1 MENFQIGHYTDLEK
15 GTGCTVI
22 LCPEGSKAAGCARG
36 ISPGTRE
43 FALLSPFRKV
53 EEVNAIFLT
62 GGSAFGLDAASGV
75 MRYLAEKG
83 RGYPTPLA
91 KIPIVPAA
99 VIYDLVLLDP
109 GAFPT
114 PENAYQ
120 ACQAARSGSR
130 QQGTIG
136 AGTGATVGKWAGLEF
151 MMKGGIGI
159 ASCHLNELWVETLAV
174 VNPVGDI
181 IEATGNILAG
191 AQRQGDFIARTD
203 PTLRWKTSELKF
215 GQNTILIVLMTN
227 ANLNKLQLY
236 YLAERAHNGIV
247 RAVIPAHTSY
257 DGDLVF
263 ALSLP
268 QIDTEIDQVSE
279 MATETTRQSIIQ
291 GVLKA
296 DSLGGIPAVG
306 RDIDL
311 PRE

>member
-1 MENFQIGHYTDLEK
+1 MEKFKIGHYTDLEK

-22 LCPEGSKAAGCARG
+22 LCPEGTRAAGCARG
-36 ISPGTRE
+36 VSPGTRE

-53 EEVNAIFLT
+53 EEVHAIFLT
-62 GGSAFGLDAASGV
+62 GGSAFGLDAAGGV

-99 VIYDLVLLDP
+99 VIYDLAVIDP

-120 ACQAARSGSR
+120 ACRAARSGSR

-151 MMKGGIGI
+151 MMKGGIGM
-159 ASCHLNELWVETLAV
+159 SSYRLDELWIEILAV
-174 VNPVGDI
+174 VNPVGDVI
-181 IEATGNILAG
+181 DATGNIIAG

-203 PTLRWKTSELKF
+203 PTLRWKTGELKF
-215 GQNTILIVLMTN
+215 GQNTILVVLMTN
-227 ANLNKLQLY
+227 ANLSKMQLY

-268 QIDTEIDQVSE
+268 QIDIKIDQISE

-296 DSLGGIPAVG
+296 HSLGGIPAAG
-306 RDIDL
+306 REINPQL
-311 PRE
+311 K